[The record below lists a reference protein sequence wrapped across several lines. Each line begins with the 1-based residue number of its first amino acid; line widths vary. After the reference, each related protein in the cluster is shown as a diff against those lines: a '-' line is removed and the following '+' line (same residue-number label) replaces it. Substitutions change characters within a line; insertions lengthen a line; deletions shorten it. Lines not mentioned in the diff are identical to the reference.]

1 MESREVREASQRK
14 WRWSEDQKEV
24 RTGFAGGGK
33 TPAEAVRGDAQHV
46 LMKK

>member
-14 WRWSEDQKEV
+14 WHWSEDPKEV
-24 RTGFAGGGK
+24 RTGLAG
-33 TPAEAVRGDAQHV
+33 EGDMQHV